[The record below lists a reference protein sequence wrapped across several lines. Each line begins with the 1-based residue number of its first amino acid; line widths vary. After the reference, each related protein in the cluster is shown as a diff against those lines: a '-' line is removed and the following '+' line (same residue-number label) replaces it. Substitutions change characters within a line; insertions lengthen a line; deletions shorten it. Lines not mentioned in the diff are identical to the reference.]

1 MFNRGDGVDT
11 IIDGS
16 GDSDTIKFGEGI
28 SRDDLIFIEKSQN
41 SLIIKIKDT
50 ADSITI
56 QEMFRY
62 EDNRNRIS
70 KIELSDGGFISSTQ
84 INKVIEQLNSY
95 TQDNGLTSITQND
108 IQNNQDMMQIVMN
121 GWGN

>member
-1 MFNRGDGVDT
+1 
-11 IIDGS
+11 
-16 GDSDTIKFGEGI
+16 
-28 SRDDLIFIEKSQN
+28 
-41 SLIIKIKDT
+41 
-50 ADSITI
+50 
-56 QEMFRY
+56 MFRY